1 MDRIDELL
9 EIVGAGNY
17 SGDPA
22 VLKKHASD
30 YPSRHELLLLLLP
43 HYFKVT
49 S

>member
-1 MDRIDELL
+1 MDTRDKLL
-9 EIVGAGNY
+9 EIVGAGNF
-17 SGDPA
+17 SDDPT
-22 VLKKHASD
+22 VLKKYASD